1 MMSYAAY
8 TAARGGELHER
19 PQDWIKEGIDRSG
32 VLGWFGDINAM
43 IAKGTGGQAD
53 LFRLIGADKPLSR
66 YASRGLVGNLLGP
79 AYGKASDIADMTYA
93 ASNGQWTESD
103 MRKLR
108 QLIPFQNLFYLRQ
121 LFDDVERNTNSAFGI
136 EPREANR

>member
-1 MMSYAAY
+1 M
-8 TAARGGELHER
+8 
-19 PQDWIKEGIDRSG
+19 
-32 VLGWFGDINAM
+32 
-43 IAKGTGGQAD
+43 
-53 LFRLIGADKPLSR
+53 
-66 YASRGLVGNLLGP
+66 GNLLGP
-79 AYGKASDIADMTYA
+79 AYGKAGDIADMTYA